1 MRRMLVGWSL
11 AALLGTAAFFATAC
25 SGPSHAGGRRV
36 KVNVPKSLDLPQ
48 VSRKTGDNR
57 RGIEQSYIT
66 SPRFGGARGRKFED
80 IIPVGARITAIHVMH
95 SDRIHAVWLTYERH
109 GIGRDTPKRGTARGK
124 HEVFMLDKNEKII
137 GMHAYGR
144 GTVDELVIATN
155 KRVVSLGD
163 GKAPGLG
170 TEQPWYETL
179 SEEDK
184 RRYVTVGIA
193 GRADEEVRQLA
204 LRIQVKE
211 G

>member
-1 MRRMLVGWSL
+1 
-11 AALLGTAAFFATAC
+11 
-25 SGPSHAGGRRV
+25 
-36 KVNVPKSLDLPQ
+36 
-48 VSRKTGDNR
+48 
-57 RGIEQSYIT
+57 
-66 SPRFGGARGRKFED
+66 
-80 IIPVGARITAIHVMH
+80 
-95 SDRIHAVWLTYERH
+95 
-109 GIGRDTPKRGTARGK
+109 
-124 HEVFMLDKNEKII
+124 
-137 GMHAYGR
+137 MHAYGR

-179 SEEDK
+179 SEENK

-193 GRADEEVRQLA
+193 GRADDEVRQLA